1 MIIIIII
8 IIIIIKFSR
17 LISTHLRIELAD
29 RIW

>member
-1 MIIIIII
+1 MIIII

-17 LISTHLRIELAD
+17 LISTHLRIELAE